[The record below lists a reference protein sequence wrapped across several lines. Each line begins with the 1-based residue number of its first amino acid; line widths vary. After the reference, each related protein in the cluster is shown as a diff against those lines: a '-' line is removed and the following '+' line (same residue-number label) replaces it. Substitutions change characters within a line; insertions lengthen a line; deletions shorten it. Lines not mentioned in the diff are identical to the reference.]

1 MALNST
7 RMFTPDAVSPA
18 ASPAETQKGSDF
30 FKSITSPM
38 PFEKTPAPTLLGRAR
53 DVLKESQKPGPA
65 TASIPAGDV
74 TPGTWKQSA
83 GRTHGRD
90 GYELGDLTRAWMC
103 RASKTLQEGFGI
115 SHQMQKKLDGSAAL
129 MSRASCVPASMD
141 SNSHMPSSIQNVQ
154 DEDAI
159 HQDILAKM
167 VMSRTT
173 AKRLL
178 KKNLPLLEL
187 RLQELNAA
195 QVLDTQ
201 DRYDLYRIHAA
212 NLLLQDPL
220 QKYRKCLASVRSH
233 CDIVFDSKFVREAQK
248 TGVLQEFL
256 ELLDDNMML
265 AEQCASLVN
274 EVCDGASI
282 LC

>member
-1 MALNST
+1 
-7 RMFTPDAVSPA
+7 
-18 ASPAETQKGSDF
+18 
-30 FKSITSPM
+30 
-38 PFEKTPAPTLLGRAR
+38 
-53 DVLKESQKPGPA
+53 
-65 TASIPAGDV
+65 
-74 TPGTWKQSA
+74 
-83 GRTHGRD
+83 
-90 GYELGDLTRAWMC
+90 
-103 RASKTLQEGFGI
+103 
-115 SHQMQKKLDGSAAL
+115 
-129 MSRASCVPASMD
+129 MD

-187 RLQELNAA
+187 RLQELNAG

-201 DRYDLYRIHAA
+201 DKYDLYRIHAA

-274 EVCDGASI
+274 EVCEGVSI
-282 LC
+282 IC